1 MPGRGHGR
9 GRGRNDGGG
18 VHGEAPDAA
27 GPDHGMPE
35 RGHSEESPGHLKRA
49 AGAQSARDYAP
60 GRIGRAGRP
69 GDPGSGD
76 DGNGDE
82 PRPG

>member
-1 MPGRGHGR
+1 
-9 GRGRNDGGG
+9 
-18 VHGEAPDAA
+18 
-27 GPDHGMPE
+27 MPE
-35 RGHSEESPGHLKRA
+35 HGHSEESPGHLKRA

-60 GRIGRAGRP
+60 GRIGRPGQP